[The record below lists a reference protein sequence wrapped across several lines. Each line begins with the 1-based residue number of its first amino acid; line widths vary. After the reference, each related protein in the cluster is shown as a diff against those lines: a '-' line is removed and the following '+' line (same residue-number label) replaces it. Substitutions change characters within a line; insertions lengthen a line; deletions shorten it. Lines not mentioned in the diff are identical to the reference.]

1 MLAIPELLEM
11 ANTGLLMLAVR
22 DYIRAR
28 IGGHHV
34 HRDLELRVNGH
45 LYEITAVNDEVIGSR
60 QGLPAA
66 ERGYAKTL
74 ESVADCAGCEL
85 VDQVAES
92 IKDHIRTHEERPTN
106 RSVRRD
112 ARTLLAGEGFVA
124 DTYLNQ
130 A

>member
-1 MLAIPELLEM
+1 
-11 ANTGLLMLAVR
+11 V
-22 DYIRAR
+22 D
-28 IGGHHV
+28 
-34 HRDLELRVNGH
+34 RDLELRVNGH
-45 LYEITAVNDEVIGSR
+45 LYEITAVNDEVLESR
-60 QGLPAA
+60 QGFPAA

-74 ESVADCAGCEL
+74 ESVADCAGSEL

-92 IKDHIRTHEERPTN
+92 IKEHIRTHEERPNN

-112 ARTLLAGEGFVA
+112 ARTLLAEEGIIA

>member
-1 MLAIPELLEM
+1 M
-11 ANTGLLMLAVR
+11 
-22 DYIRAR
+22 
-28 IGGHHV
+28 

-45 LYEITAVNDEVIGSR
+45 LYEITAVNDEVLESR
-60 QGLPAA
+60 QGFPAA
-66 ERGYAKTL
+66 ERGHSKTL
-74 ESVADCAGCEL
+74 ASVADCGGRKL

-92 IKDHIRTHEERPTN
+92 IKEYIRTHEERPTN

-112 ARTLLAGEGFVA
+112 ARTLLAEEGIVA